1 MKLKINHSIKRILK
15 GYQYLLFVLVI
26 ATLLSSVSLSWSQNG
41 KISGYYIGDYYYL
54 ASAHNE
60 DWQGRHGFQY
70 RRIYLNY
77 DESIADDLAI
87 RLRFEMNRPSFNAK
101 ELGKIAPFVKHGY
114 LKWSN
119 SDWRTTSYFGLI
131 GTPTFAPVEQIWGY
145 RSVAKTLEDLHKLGS
160 STDFGVATKG
170 SFDTDKKFSYH
181 AMLGNGAGTKG
192 EANSDKKAYLSFT
205 ARPVE
210 GLIAEVYGEFGTG
223 ANQTSNYMFHGLL
236 GYQKNQLNLGL
247 LVSNKTKQKG
257 KDKEDE
263 TRLAGSAFGS
273 MQLGDRLTALA
284 RIDRNFDPHTT
295 GEKISYLPHAATAAS
310 NTIILGVDWSPAV
323 NTHIIPNL
331 VAILYDEPEKGD
343 KPDMDLQ
350 PRLTLYYKF

>member
-1 MKLKINHSIKRILK
+1 MKLKVNHSIKRVLK
-15 GYQYLLFVLVI
+15 NCQCLLSALSI
-26 ATLLSSVSLSWSQNG
+26 ATLLSSASLSWSQNG
-41 KISGYYIGDYYYL
+41 EISGDYIGDYYYL
-54 ASAHNE
+54 ASVHNE

-77 DESIADDLAI
+77 DKDIADDLVI
-87 RLRFEMNRPSFNAK
+87 RLRFEMNSPSFNAK

-131 GTPTFAPVEQIWGY
+131 GTPTFATVEQIWGY

-160 STDFGVATKG
+160 STDFGAAVKG
-170 SFDTDKKFSYH
+170 SFDADKKFSYH

-192 EANSDKKAYLSFT
+192 EANSDKKAYLSLT

-223 ANQTSNYMFHGLL
+223 TDQTSNYMFHGLL
-236 GYQKNQLNLGL
+236 GYQRDQLNLGL
-247 LVSNKTKQKG
+247 LMSNKTSQKG
-257 KDKEDE
+257 KDKENE
-263 TRLAGSAFGS
+263 ARLAGSVFGS
-273 MQLGDRLTALA
+273 MQLGANLAALA
-284 RIDRNFDPHTT
+284 RVDRNFDPHVT

-310 NTIILGVDWSPAV
+310 NTIILGVDWSPAT

-331 VAILYDEPEKGD
+331 VAILYDEPDKGN

>member
-77 DESIADDLAI
+77 DKNIADDLAI
-87 RLRFEMNRPSFNAK
+87 RLRFEMNSPSFNTK
-101 ELGKIAPFVKHGY
+101 EPGKIVPFVKHGY

-131 GTPTFAPVEQIWGY
+131 GTPTFATVEQIWGY

-160 STDFGVATKG
+160 STDFGVAT
-170 SFDTDKKFSYH
+170 
-181 AMLGNGAGTKG
+181 MLCWERGRDQRR
-192 EANSDKKAYLSFT
+192 SQQ
-205 ARPVE
+205 R
-210 GLIAEVYGEFGTG
+210 
-223 ANQTSNYMFHGLL
+223 
-236 GYQKNQLNLGL
+236 
-247 LVSNKTKQKG
+247 
-257 KDKEDE
+257 
-263 TRLAGSAFGS
+263 
-273 MQLGDRLTALA
+273 
-284 RIDRNFDPHTT
+284 
-295 GEKISYLPHAATAAS
+295 
-310 NTIILGVDWSPAV
+310 
-323 NTHIIPNL
+323 
-331 VAILYDEPEKGD
+331 
-343 KPDMDLQ
+343 
-350 PRLTLYYKF
+350 

>member
-1 MKLKINHSIKRILK
+1 MKLKVNHSIKRVLK
-15 GYQYLLFVLVI
+15 NCQCLLSALSI
-26 ATLLSSVSLSWSQNG
+26 ATLLSSASLSWSQNG
-41 KISGYYIGDYYYL
+41 KISGDYIGDYYYL
-54 ASAHNE
+54 ASVHNE

-77 DESIADDLAI
+77 DKDIADDLVI
-87 RLRFEMNRPSFNAK
+87 RLRFEMNSPSFNAK

-131 GTPTFAPVEQIWGY
+131 GTPTFATVEQIWGY
-145 RSVAKTLEDLHKLGS
+145 RSVAKTLEDLHRLGS
-160 STDFGVATKG
+160 STDFGAAVKG
-170 SFDTDKKFSYH
+170 SFDADKKFSYH

-192 EANSDKKAYLSFT
+192 EANSDKKAYLSLT

-223 ANQTSNYMFHGLL
+223 TDQTSNYMFHGLL
-236 GYQKNQLNLGL
+236 GYQRDQLNLGL
-247 LVSNKTKQKG
+247 LMSNKTSQKG

-263 TRLAGSAFGS
+263 ARLAGSVFGS
-273 MQLGDRLTALA
+273 MQLGDNLAALA
-284 RIDRNFDPHTT
+284 RVDRNFDPHVT

-310 NTIILGVDWSPAV
+310 NTIILGVDWSPAT

-331 VAILYDEPEKGD
+331 VAILYDGSEKSGAGYGSAISFD
-343 KPDMDLQ
+343 
-350 PRLTLYYKF
+350 TLL

>member
-1 MKLKINHSIKRILK
+1 MKIKINHPIKRMLK
-15 GYQYLLFVLVI
+15 SYQCLLFAMAIV
-26 ATLLSSVSLSWSQNG
+26 LSSVSLSWSQNG

-77 DESIADDLAI
+77 DKGVADDLAI
-87 RLRFEMNRPSFNAK
+87 RLRFEMNSPSFNAK
-101 ELGKIAPFVKHGY
+101 EQGKIAPFVKHGY

-119 SDWRTTSYFGLI
+119 SDWRTTSYFGLV
-131 GTPTFAPVEQIWGY
+131 GTPTFATVEKIWGY

-160 STDFGVATKG
+160 STDFGVAIKG
-170 SFDTDKKFSYH
+170 NFDTDKKFSYH

-192 EANSDKKAYLSFT
+192 EANSDKKAYLSLT

-223 ANQTSNYMFHGLL
+223 ADQTSNYMFHGLL
-236 GYQKNQLNLGL
+236 GYQKDRLNLGL

-257 KDKEDE
+257 KGKEDE
-263 TRLAGSAFGS
+263 TRLAGSVFGS
-273 MQLGDRLTALA
+273 MQLGDKLTALG
-284 RIDRNFDPHTT
+284 RIDRNFDPHAT
-295 GEKISYLPHAATAAS
+295 GEKISYLPHADTAAS
-310 NTIILGVDWSPAV
+310 NTIILGVDWSPAA

-331 VAILYDEPEKGD
+331 VAILYDEPEKGN